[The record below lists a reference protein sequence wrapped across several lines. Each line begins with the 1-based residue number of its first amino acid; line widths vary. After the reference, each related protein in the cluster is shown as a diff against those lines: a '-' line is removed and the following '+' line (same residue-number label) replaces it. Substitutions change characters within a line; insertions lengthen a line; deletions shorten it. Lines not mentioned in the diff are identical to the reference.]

1 MNALRAPHQPG
12 ADPQPGILRVYS
24 FLDQAPRFLNEV
36 LAGLTTERKS
46 LPFRWRYDPAGMAAL
61 EAWSGAPENYL
72 QRHERALLKAH
83 LAEAAVIIGPDVE
96 LLEVGP
102 GCGLQTG
109 VLLEALRVPLYLDIG
124 VDRVAAHAV
133 AQRLSADW
141 PHLHIA
147 GMLAEPVQPVVL
159 PTFSGV
165 PLRKKACYLSALTTG
180 SYLQDD
186 LSLVLRH
193 VRRLVGTGGALIAG
207 IDLKKSR
214 KLLEA
219 AGNDAQGLAAQWN
232 ASLLHRIN
240 RELGGDFQPE
250 RFRHVAVHNEMLS
263 CTGYYLESLYEQFVH
278 VNGQRF
284 DFTAGEV
291 MLSGLATQYG
301 LPDFETLAVE
311 AGFKLQKLW
320 VDEKKWVGVG
330 LLMGV

>member
-1 MNALRAPHQPG
+1 MNAQRAPHDPG
-12 ADPQPGILRVYS
+12 TEPQPGIVRVYS
-24 FLDQAPRFLNEV
+24 FLDQTPRFLNEV
-36 LAGLTTERKS
+36 LAGLSTGRKS
-46 LPFRWRYDPAGMAAL
+46 LPFRWRYDTAGMAAL
-61 EAWSGAPENYL
+61 DAWSAGPENYL

-83 LAEAAVIIGPDVE
+83 LPEASVIIGPDVE
-96 LLEVGP
+96 LLEMGP

-109 VLLEALRVPLYLDIG
+109 ALLEDLRVQMYLDIG
-124 VDRVAAHAV
+124 VDRMATHAV
-133 AQRLSADW
+133 AQRLAAAW
-141 PHLHIA
+141 PQLHIA
-147 GMLAEPVQPVVL
+147 GLLADPLQAIVL
-159 PTFSGV
+159 PEFSGV

-180 SYLQDD
+180 SYFQDD
-186 LSLVLRH
+186 LSQVLRH

-207 IDLKKSR
+207 LDLKKNR
-214 KLLEA
+214 KVLEA
-219 AGNDAQGLAAQWN
+219 VGNDPQGLAAQWN

-240 RELGGDFQPE
+240 RELGGDFQAA

-301 LPDFETLAVE
+301 AQDFEALAVE

-320 VDEKKWVGVG
+320 VDEQKWVGVG